1 LSEDILTEIA
11 RLLAVAYLRLA
22 KGREGSLHGQ

>member
-1 LSEDILTEIA
+1 LSEDIITEIA
-11 RLLAVAYLRLA
+11 RLLAAAYLRLA